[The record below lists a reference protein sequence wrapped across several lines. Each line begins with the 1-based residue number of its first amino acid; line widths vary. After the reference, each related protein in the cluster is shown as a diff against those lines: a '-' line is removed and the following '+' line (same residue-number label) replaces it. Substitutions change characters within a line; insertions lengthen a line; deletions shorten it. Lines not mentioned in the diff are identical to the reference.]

1 MSVFQKPFVNSAISW
16 LFLGYF
22 LILFAERAQSLVRI
36 GRNSFG
42 ELYKSGFDG
51 YVDTLSMLSLLSA
64 AVLLLFFC
72 RGFWPSLTHPEV
84 QPDYSMLTITAGVL
98 LVSGMVH
105 TENTV
110 APIQFA
116 AYGMLIVAMVLR
128 ALQLSSGTGSRFTLW
143 YSLIF
148 LTVFSMAIPVMYRS
162 EISNATLFHIIE
174 AAVSLLLVICFT
186 WMLRDLFLGQ
196 GSDLLRWV
204 PMILAAAGDA
214 VILAMR
220 WQESVNTFVLI
231 FLIAS
236 LVLFAAGKILF
247 ALIR

>member
-1 MSVFQKPFVNSAISW
+1 
-16 LFLGYF
+16 
-22 LILFAERAQSLVRI
+22 
-36 GRNSFG
+36 
-42 ELYKSGFDG
+42 
-51 YVDTLSMLSLLSA
+51 
-64 AVLLLFFC
+64 
-72 RGFWPSLTHPEV
+72 
-84 QPDYSMLTITAGVL
+84 
-98 LVSGMVH
+98 MVH

>member
-1 MSVFQKPFVNSAISW
+1 
-16 LFLGYF
+16 
-22 LILFAERAQSLVRI
+22 
-36 GRNSFG
+36 
-42 ELYKSGFDG
+42 
-51 YVDTLSMLSLLSA
+51 
-64 AVLLLFFC
+64 
-72 RGFWPSLTHPEV
+72 
-84 QPDYSMLTITAGVL
+84 
-98 LVSGMVH
+98 
-105 TENTV
+105 
-110 APIQFA
+110 
-116 AYGMLIVAMVLR
+116 
-128 ALQLSSGTGSRFTLW
+128 
-143 YSLIF
+143 
-148 LTVFSMAIPVMYRS
+148 MYRS

-231 FLIAS
+231 FLITS

>member
-1 MSVFQKPFVNSAISW
+1 
-16 LFLGYF
+16 
-22 LILFAERAQSLVRI
+22 
-36 GRNSFG
+36 
-42 ELYKSGFDG
+42 
-51 YVDTLSMLSLLSA
+51 
-64 AVLLLFFC
+64 
-72 RGFWPSLTHPEV
+72 
-84 QPDYSMLTITAGVL
+84 MLTITAGVL

>member
-1 MSVFQKPFVNSAISW
+1 M
-16 LFLGYF
+16 
-22 LILFAERAQSLVRI
+22 
-36 GRNSFG
+36 
-42 ELYKSGFDG
+42 
-51 YVDTLSMLSLLSA
+51 
-64 AVLLLFFC
+64 
-72 RGFWPSLTHPEV
+72 
-84 QPDYSMLTITAGVL
+84 
-98 LVSGMVH
+98 
-105 TENTV
+105 
-110 APIQFA
+110 
-116 AYGMLIVAMVLR
+116 AMVLR
-128 ALQLSSGTGSRFTLW
+128 ALQLSSDTGSRFTLW

-214 VILAMR
+214 VILSMR

-236 LVLFAAGKILF
+236 LALFIAGKILF